1 MTKQGLA
8 NAIGLATVDKAFRS
22 RLFKDP
28 KSATSGS
35 NQLALD
41 NKEIA
46 FLKEKGTKAMI
57 RDYAEYL
64 GVQYSGGGKYR

>member
-1 MTKQGLA
+1 MTKQSLA
-8 NAIGLATVDKAFRS
+8 NVIGLATIDKAFRS

-35 NQLALD
+35 NQIELD
-41 NKEIA
+41 DREIA

-57 RDYAEYL
+57 RDYSEYL
-64 GVQYSGGGKYR
+64 GIKYSGGGKHR